1 MASYMDKKIVCKC
14 CGEGYM
20 ARMVR
25 GLSQTIVPDL
35 DMNPHDPAVFDR
47 IVMCPHC
54 GYATGNVMEEAGG
67 QIIST
72 VRSEEYRS
80 MFLNPNTDGTEKKLR
95 LAGWLSKKQGLDYD
109 AGYQYL
115 MAYWYMKDRGED
127 AEKYLSEVIN
137 SFSKY
142 LEKHADIETAI
153 ILTDCLRQAS
163 RFKEAGETAHS
174 LMPYIKKEL
183 HRQIVSFELGLIAQK
198 NSSSH
203 CQNEVKP

>member
-1 MASYMDKKIVCKC
+1 MSSYMNKKIICKC
-14 CGEGYM
+14 CEKSYT

-54 GYATGNVMEEAGG
+54 GYATWNVMEEVDG
-67 QIIST
+67 QIVSA
-72 VRSEEYRS
+72 VQSKEYRS
-80 MFLNPNTDGTEKKLR
+80 MFLAPDTDGVQKKLR
-95 LAGWLSKKQGLDYD
+95 LAGWLSKKRGQDYD

-115 MAYWYMKDRGED
+115 MVYWHMKNQGED

-137 SFSKY
+137 CFSKY
-142 LEKHADIETAI
+142 LEGHADIETAI
-153 ILTDCLRQAS
+153 ILIDCLRQAS
-163 RFKEAGETAHS
+163 RFIEADETAHS

-183 HRQIVSFELGLIAQK
+183 HRQIVAFELELIAQK
-198 NSSSH
+198 NSTSH
-203 CQNEVKP
+203 SQNEVMP